1 MPNSKKNK
9 YLLKIVAVQLAVFGI
24 FLVAGQIEKAAVR
37 LALAAAACL
46 CAAGAL
52 YLVDCRKAKGM
63 SLGHGETPGGHS
75 GQAGQAEEL
84 MEQVRGFLKERTQ
97 LIPVFVN
104 QLGETVT
111 ETESA
116 ALKIGDGFMKIVER
130 ARRQTVM
137 ASEVFTQFAGGS
149 GSSSLIDSSKMSLAE
164 VTRSLEDLNCL
175 IREVLT
181 DLGVFISEAQ
191 NIKSI
196 TAEIEYISDR
206 TNLIALNAAI
216 EAARAGEHGRGF
228 AVVAEEI
235 KKLSERTNKA
245 VVGIQKIILKVESDM
260 HVIYSK
266 VEGKIGE
273 SSLKAQTA
281 EEVVGSTLRDLDE
294 AVRQAGSKLGA
305 LSSESVTLTRDI
317 GGIMVSMQFQDITR
331 QRIEHVTGPLLTLK
345 KDMEVF
351 LDKVGSLK
359 DTGFDD
365 GALAGSLDRTYT
377 MESERAVLARTLNAA
392 RPAPNERSGPKEK
405 KEPNKRNETN
415 KLNEIGRPWA
425 KQY

>member
-1 MPNSKKNK
+1 
-9 YLLKIVAVQLAVFGI
+9 
-24 FLVAGQIEKAAVR
+24 
-37 LALAAAACL
+37 
-46 CAAGAL
+46 
-52 YLVDCRKAKGM
+52 
-63 SLGHGETPGGHS
+63 
-75 GQAGQAEEL
+75 
-84 MEQVRGFLKERTQ
+84 
-97 LIPVFVN
+97 
-104 QLGETVT
+104 
-111 ETESA
+111 
-116 ALKIGDGFMKIVER
+116 
-130 ARRQTVM
+130 
-137 ASEVFTQFAGGS
+137 
-149 GSSSLIDSSKMSLAE
+149 MSLAE